1 MEKILSDI
9 DDFTSPSNMSRTDA
23 RKWLDRL
30 ATEIDCRL
38 DGIKDDMKNEQ
49 DRIGTSDLVGTEPD
63 ESWRN
68 TP

>member
-1 MEKILSDI
+1 MEKILSEI

-23 RKWLDRL
+23 KKWLDRL

-38 DGIKDDMKNEQ
+38 DGIKDDIANEPA
-49 DRIGTSDLVGTEPD
+49 LVGTEPD